1 MSLLLSLIYINDL
14 ADDLSNAKLFAEDTS
29 LFSVVLNVNTSA
41 GQVSNDL
48 VKINKWTYQQ
58 KMSFNPDPIKQ
69 AQKIL
74 FTRKIIKEDHPPLAF
89 EQITMYQKLIHKNS

>member
-14 ADDLSNAKLFAEDTS
+14 SDDLSNVELFTDDTS

-41 GQVSNDL
+41 DQVSNDL
-48 VKINKWTYQQ
+48 VKIDKWTYQQ
-58 KMSFNPDPIKQ
+58 KISFNPDPIKQ

-74 FTRKIIKEDHPPLAF
+74 FIRKTSKEDHPQLVF
-89 EQITMYQKLIHKNS
+89 EQITVYQKLIHKNS